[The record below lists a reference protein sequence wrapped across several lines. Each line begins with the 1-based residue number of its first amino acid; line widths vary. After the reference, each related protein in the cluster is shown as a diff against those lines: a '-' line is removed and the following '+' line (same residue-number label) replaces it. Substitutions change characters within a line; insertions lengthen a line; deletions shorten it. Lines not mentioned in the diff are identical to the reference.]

1 MYLMCA
7 CRLNDF
13 RFGLTVVC
21 FVLFF
26 ADSDIEEFILQVTK
40 LQGHGVSPLHN
51 ATSEL
56 NWSFGQ
62 ALFFSS
68 TVITTIGEHIYNL
81 SSLSY
86 IIHHYIYIFLNIVH
100 SSFEIKHLFTIL

>member
-1 MYLMCA
+1 MFSCISDA
-7 CRLNDF
+7 
-13 RFGLTVVC
+13 
-21 FVLFF
+21 
-26 ADSDIEEFILQVTK
+26 DIEEFIEQVTK

-68 TVITTIGEHIYNL
+68 TVITTIGEFFWKTYFQFVLVSQQN
-81 SSLSY
+81 S
-86 IIHHYIYIFLNIVH
+86 IV
-100 SSFEIKHLFTIL
+100 L